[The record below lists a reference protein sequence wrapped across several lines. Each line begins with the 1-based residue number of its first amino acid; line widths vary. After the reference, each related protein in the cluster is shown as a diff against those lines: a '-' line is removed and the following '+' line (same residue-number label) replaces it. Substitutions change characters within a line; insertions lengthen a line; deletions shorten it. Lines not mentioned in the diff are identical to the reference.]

1 MKLKIKELFL
11 WARVNEHLSTTGIF
25 EPLNADNL
33 TFTDWRSGSGDVFSK
48 LLAEATL
55 LLLLLLL
62 LSSSSSLL
70 LLVLLLLLLFLLLL
84 IYSGI

>member
-62 LSSSSSLL
+62 SSSLL

>member
-62 LSSSSSLL
+62 LLSSSLL
-70 LLVLLLLLLFLLLL
+70 LLVLLLFLLFLLLL